1 MSGRN
6 RRKIIGAALFIMVSV
21 VCLSVF
27 GVKSLNRNSDNF
39 NAGISGESGD
49 RESENIGLDGT
60 DAPDNTVSGETESL
74 YEIPGANQ
82 PEESTPSENTGDR
95 ATGKVTI
102 VMAGDVLLHTPVSDS
117 GCMEDGSYDYN
128 HLFAN
133 VKNEIASADLALVNQ
148 EVILGGRELGL
159 SGYPAFN
166 GAYEVGDAIVN
177 AGFDVVLHATNHAL
191 DKGKRGITNC
201 MNYWSASHP
210 DIGVIGINTSSEQQ
224 NTIYVKEVNGIRI
237 AVLNYTYGTN
247 GIPMPSD
254 MPYAVNLLD
263 REKIAED
270 VRNAKESADFVIVCP
285 HWGTEYTHV
294 ENSEQINYAMY
305 FAELGVDLVIG
316 THPHV
321 IQPVKWIESS
331 NGNRTLVYYSLGN
344 FINATSESG
353 RGVADRMV
361 GAMANVTIEKA
372 SNGKTGITEY
382 SVTPLVTQML
392 SGTGRI
398 TTYKLSDY
406 SQELASQN
414 EIVKRDSEFSY
425 EYCVNLCDEVF
436 ADVKQNR

>member
-1 MSGRN
+1 MRRRN
-6 RRKIIGAALFIMVSV
+6 RREVVSALFIIVTVLCLVVFSMKSV
-21 VCLSVF
+21 
-27 GVKSLNRNSDNF
+27 NRDSDNVN
-39 NAGISGESGD
+39 NAEITGESD
-49 RESENIGLDGT
+49 DSESKNT
-60 DAPDNTVSGETESL
+60 DASGATEHLGETWK
-74 YEIPGANQ
+74 IDNQ
-82 PEESTPSENTGDR
+82 PETGMMPGDTGD
-95 ATGKVTI
+95 GKTKKVI
-102 VMAGDVLLHTPVSDS
+102 IAMIGDVLLHTPVSDS
-117 GCMEDGSYDYN
+117 GLMEDAGYNYN

-133 VKNEIASADLALVNQ
+133 VKSEIESADLALVNQ
-148 EVILGGRELGL
+148 EVILGGTDLGL
-159 SGYPAFN
+159 SGYPTFN

-177 AGFDVVLHATNHAL
+177 VGFDVVLHATNHAL

-201 MNYWSASHP
+201 LNYWSDSNP

-224 NTIYVKEVNGIRI
+224 NTIYIKEVNGVKI

-263 REKIAED
+263 RENIDKD
-270 VRNAKESADFVIVCP
+270 VRIAKENADFVIVCP
-285 HWGTEYTHV
+285 HWGTEYTHK

-344 FINATSESG
+344 FINATSDSG
-353 RGVADRMV
+353 RGVADRMI

-372 SNGKTGITEY
+372 SDGKTVITDY

-392 SGTGRI
+392 SGRGRI

-414 EIVKRDSEFSY
+414 EIVNRDSAFSY
-425 EYCVNLCDEVF
+425 DYCVNLCDEVF
-436 ADVKQNR
+436 AGVKQNR

>member
-6 RRKIIGAALFIMVSV
+6 RRKILAALFIMVAV
-21 VCLSVF
+21 VCLVVF
-27 GVKSLNRNSDNF
+27 GTKSVNRDSDNF
-39 NAGISGESGD
+39 NAEISGESGD
-49 RESENIGLDGT
+49 SEPEYENTEGT
-60 DAPDNTVSGETESL
+60 DTRDNSVSGETESL
-74 YEIPGANQ
+74 NETKEDNR
-82 PEESTPSENTGDR
+82 PEESTSSKDTRDG

-102 VMAGDVLLHTPVSDS
+102 AMVGDVLLHTPVSDS
-117 GCMEDGSYDYN
+117 GLMENGSYDYN

-148 EVILGGRELGL
+148 EVILGGTELGL

-191 DKGKRGITNC
+191 DKGKRGIMNC
-201 MNYWSASHP
+201 MSYWSVSHP

-263 REKIAED
+263 RGEIAED
-270 VRNAKESADFVIVCP
+270 VRIAKENADFVIVCP

-294 ENSEQINYAMY
+294 ENSEQMNYAMY

-344 FINATSESG
+344 FINATSEYG

-372 SNGKTGITEY
+372 SDGKTGITEY

-392 SGTGRI
+392 SGTGKI

-414 EIVKRDSEFSY
+414 EIVDRDSAFSY
-425 EYCVNLCDEVF
+425 DYCVNLCDEVF
-436 ADVKQNR
+436 AGVKQNR

>member
-6 RRKIIGAALFIMVSV
+6 RRKILAALFIMVAV
-21 VCLSVF
+21 VCLVVF
-27 GVKSLNRNSDNF
+27 GTKSVNRDSDNF
-39 NAGISGESGD
+39 NAEISGESGD
-49 RESENIGLDGT
+49 SEPEYENTEGT
-60 DAPDNTVSGETESL
+60 DTRDNSVSGETESL
-74 YEIPGANQ
+74 NETKEDNR
-82 PEESTPSENTGDR
+82 PEESTSSKDTRDG

-102 VMAGDVLLHTPVSDS
+102 AMVGDVLLHTPVSDS
-117 GCMEDGSYDYN
+117 GLMENGSYDYN

-148 EVILGGRELGL
+148 EVILGGTELGL

-191 DKGKRGITNC
+191 DKGKRGIMNC
-201 MNYWSASHP
+201 MSYWSVSHP

-263 REKIAED
+263 RGEIAED
-270 VRNAKESADFVIVCP
+270 VRIAKENADFVIVCP

-294 ENSEQINYAMY
+294 ENSEQMNYAMY

-344 FINATSESG
+344 FINATSEYG

-361 GAMANVTIEKA
+361 GAMANVTIEKE
-372 SNGKTGITEY
+372 SDGKTGITEY

-392 SGTGRI
+392 SGTGKI

-414 EIVKRDSEFSY
+414 EIVDRDSAFSY
-425 EYCVNLCDEVF
+425 DYCVNLCDEVF
-436 ADVKQNR
+436 AGVKQNR

>member
-6 RRKIIGAALFIMVSV
+6 RRKILAALFIMVAV
-21 VCLSVF
+21 VCLVVF
-27 GVKSLNRNSDNF
+27 GTKSVNRDSDNF
-39 NAGISGESGD
+39 DAEISGESGD
-49 RESENIGLDGT
+49 SEPEYENTEGT
-60 DAPDNTVSGETESL
+60 DTRDNSVSGETESL
-74 YEIPGANQ
+74 NETKEDNR
-82 PEESTPSENTGDR
+82 PEESTSSKDTGDG

-102 VMAGDVLLHTPVSDS
+102 AMVGDVLLHTPVSDS
-117 GCMEDGSYDYN
+117 GLMENGSYDYN

-148 EVILGGRELGL
+148 EVILGGTELGL

-191 DKGKRGITNC
+191 DKGKRGIMNC
-201 MNYWSASHP
+201 MSYWSVSHP

-263 REKIAED
+263 RGEIAED
-270 VRNAKESADFVIVCP
+270 VRIAKENADFVIVCP

-294 ENSEQINYAMY
+294 ENSEQMNYAMY

-344 FINATSESG
+344 FINATSEYG

-372 SNGKTGITEY
+372 SDGKTGITEY

-392 SGTGRI
+392 SGTGKI

-414 EIVKRDSEFSY
+414 EIVDRDSAFSY
-425 EYCVNLCDEVF
+425 DYCVNLCDEVF
-436 ADVKQNR
+436 AGVKQNR

>member
-6 RRKIIGAALFIMVSV
+6 RRKILAALFIMVAV
-21 VCLSVF
+21 VCLVVF
-27 GVKSLNRNSDNF
+27 GTKSVNRDSDNF
-39 NAGISGESGD
+39 DAEISGESGD
-49 RESENIGLDGT
+49 SEPEYENTEGT
-60 DAPDNTVSGETESL
+60 DTRDNSVSGETESL
-74 YEIPGANQ
+74 NETKEDNR
-82 PEESTPSENTGDR
+82 PEESTSSKDTGDG

-102 VMAGDVLLHTPVSDS
+102 AMVGDVLLHTPVSDS
-117 GCMEDGSYDYN
+117 GLMENGSYDYN

-148 EVILGGRELGL
+148 EVILGGTELGL

-191 DKGKRGITNC
+191 DKGKRGIMNC
-201 MNYWSASHP
+201 MSYWSVSHP

-263 REKIAED
+263 RGEIAED
-270 VRNAKESADFVIVCP
+270 VRIAKENADFVIVCP

-294 ENSEQINYAMY
+294 ENSEQMNYAMY

-344 FINATSESG
+344 FINATSEYG

-372 SNGKTGITEY
+372 SDGKTGITEY

-392 SGTGRI
+392 SGMGKI

-414 EIVKRDSEFSY
+414 EIVDRDSAFSY
-425 EYCVNLCDEVF
+425 DYCVNLCDEVF
-436 ADVKQNR
+436 AGVKQNR

>member
-6 RRKIIGAALFIMVSV
+6 RRKILVALFIMVAV
-21 VCLSVF
+21 ICLVVF
-27 GVKSLNRNSDNF
+27 GTKSVNRDSDNF
-39 NAGISGESGD
+39 DAEISGESTD
-49 RESENIGLDGT
+49 SEQENVDTESTNT
-60 DAPDNTVSGETESL
+60 RDNSSSEETESL
-74 YEIPGANQ
+74 NETQKDNQ
-82 PEESTPSENTGDR
+82 PEKGTSSKDTGDG

-102 VMAGDVLLHTPVSDS
+102 AMVGDVLLHTPVSDS
-117 GCMEDGSYDYN
+117 GLMENGSYDYN

-148 EVILGGRELGL
+148 EVILGGTELGL

-201 MNYWSASHP
+201 MNYWSVSHP
-210 DIGVIGINTSSEQQ
+210 DIGVVGINMNSEQQ
-224 NTIYVKEVNGIRI
+224 NTIYIKEVNGIRI

-263 REKIAED
+263 REKIAQD
-270 VRNAKESADFVIVCP
+270 VRIAKENADFVIVCP

-294 ENSEQINYAMY
+294 ENSEQMNYAMY

-344 FINATSESG
+344 FINATSEYG

-372 SNGKTGITEY
+372 SDGKTGITEY

-414 EIVKRDSEFSY
+414 EIVDRDSAFSY
-425 EYCVNLCDEVF
+425 DYCVNLCDEVF
-436 ADVKQNR
+436 AGVKQNR

>member
-1 MSGRN
+1 MNRRN
-6 RRKIIGAALFIMVSV
+6 RRKIIIALFLMVAVLGLVIISTKSV
-21 VCLSVF
+21 
-27 GVKSLNRNSDNF
+27 NRNSENMNNEESIDVSD
-39 NAGISGESGD
+39 GIGADS
-49 RESENIGLDGT
+49 T
-60 DAPDNTVSGETESL
+60 DAEILNTSVPLELENTDETH
-74 YEIPGANQ
+74 GGDNQ
-82 PEESTPSENTGDR
+82 PEESTALSDTQAGT
-95 ATGKVTI
+95 AKKVTI
-102 VMAGDVLLHTPVSDS
+102 AMIGDVLLHTPVSDS
-117 GCMEDGSYDYN
+117 GLMEDGSYNYN

-133 VKNEIASADLALVNQ
+133 VKKEIVSADLALVNQ
-148 EVILGGRELGL
+148 EVILGGTELGL
-159 SGYPAFN
+159 TGYPAFN
-166 GAYEVGDAIVN
+166 GAYEVGDAIAD

-191 DKGKRGITNC
+191 DKGKKGVMNC
-201 MNYWSASHP
+201 MNYWSVSHP
-210 DIGVIGINTSSEQQ
+210 DIGVIGINISSEQQ
-224 NTIYVKEVNGIRI
+224 DAIYIKEINGIKI

-247 GIPMPSD
+247 GIPLPSD

-263 REKIAED
+263 KEKIASD
-270 VRNAKESADFVIVCP
+270 VRKAKENADFVIVCP

-294 ENSEQINYAMY
+294 ENREQMNYAIY

-331 NGNRTLVYYSLGN
+331 NGNRTLVYFSLGN

-361 GAMANVTIEKA
+361 GAMANITIEKA
-372 SNGKTGITEY
+372 SDGKMTITDY

-392 SGTGRI
+392 SGRGRI

-406 SQELASQN
+406 SPELASQN
-414 EIVKRDSEFSY
+414 EIVNRDSVFSY